1 MAERSADSQP
11 GQRAAVIAGLL
22 GLIPALALGLV
33 LFMNQEPPEVREQLL
48 GNLVFALILASPY
61 LLALAVSRLHNPAAR
76 GALLL
81 ALGLLSVASVFSA
94 LSGVTVILLPAA
106 IALFVAAIRSLRGA
120 GRQILWAPLFLIPGL
135 LGAAAIGF
143 SFYALFQV
151 QEDEPRCW
159 VLKAAEGREEWQTL
173 AVPTPNETG
182 GITMGPFGPEVR
194 RSLCTSDIITNQ
206 EGALGLGG
214 VGVGVMVLLVASLIF
229 GRFPHRDG
237 SAY

>member
-1 MAERSADSQP
+1 MERSTDTTP

-22 GLIPALALGLV
+22 GLIPALGLGTF
-33 LFMNQEPPEVREQLL
+33 LFIGQERPEVREQLL
-48 GNLVFALILASPY
+48 GNLALALVLASPY
-61 LLALAVSRLHNPAAR
+61 LLALAVARLNNPAAR

-81 ALGLLSVASVFSA
+81 ALGLLSVAAVFFA
-94 LSGVTVILLPAA
+94 LSVAMLILLPAA
-106 IALFVAAIRSLRGA
+106 IALFVAAFRSLRGA

-159 VLKAAEGREEWQTL
+159 VLKAVEGREEWQAM
-173 AVPTPNETG
+173 AVPARSDSGTMR
-182 GITMGPFGPEVR
+182 MGPFGPEVR
-194 RSLCTSDIITNQ
+194 RSFCTSDIITNQ